1 MSDGNSVVSPGCFSS
16 TPLERRRYDF
26 EARFEGTWT
35 CLAGRCAPSRFV
47 WHGAEGAFRGVTQ
60 SGPRLIINHNF
71 LARRIGSLALASN
84 QLKRERGARRS
95 AKKTSMTTTDAVAAE
110 AAALLQRE
118 ASAQVEKQRATVE
131 TYAFLNRR
139 PCLPV
144 QEYMREVKD
153 KWEKHHF

>member
-1 MSDGNSVVSPGCFSS
+1 
-16 TPLERRRYDF
+16 
-26 EARFEGTWT
+26 
-35 CLAGRCAPSRFV
+35 
-47 WHGAEGAFRGVTQ
+47 
-60 SGPRLIINHNF
+60 
-71 LARRIGSLALASN
+71 
-84 QLKRERGARRS
+84 
-95 AKKTSMTTTDAVAAE
+95 MTTTDAVAAE

-153 KWEKHHF
+153 NSLISWNDDCLSRLCGDWLTVVKVVVVADVFAGISVGAGVVVVVVGILFYSGSFIQAR